1 MDEKDQID
9 PLPRTYHTCP
19 TMMKLVTI
27 IPYLK
32 NKPFDLSWNQPFFH
46 LKLAIF
52 VILRNTNKDF
62 KCCFKGMVVTL
73 IMSEDL
79 ATLSLFKVN
88 LF

>member
-1 MDEKDQID
+1 M
-9 PLPRTYHTCP
+9 
-19 TMMKLVTI
+19 
-27 IPYLK
+27 
-32 NKPFDLSWNQPFFH
+32 
-46 LKLAIF
+46 
-52 VILRNTNKDF
+52 LRNTNKDF